1 MNSLSQNWVQ
11 CQFCVN
17 LRLDLSRH
25 VSPQYWAAALCLQ
38 QLSAALSSSL
48 LTNQFISCFAISDE
62 FFQNNRAG
70 AGGGRNVTSHLLEN
84 WWSHECRD
92 RHADIWTNI
101 SSHIPWNVRQ
111 IFHEHQI
118 SHQKKI
124 KYHNILQQT
133 VNVVLW
139 KISQL
144 LPMNS
149 WIFLFSTIHRH
160 HRNQCHEKFIWISLS
175 SSHTNLISVN
185 HQYQACFLLGW
196 LQWLKIIVTKA
207 VTTMMKR
214 WPLYADNN
222 DGQ

>member
-25 VSPQYWAAALCLQ
+25 VSPQYW
-38 QLSAALSSSL
+38 SSL
-48 LTNQFISCFAISDE
+48 LYKPVYFLFCNFRRVFSKQSSGSWWWKKCYVAFARKLMKPWM
-62 FFQNNRAG
+62 QRQTAG
-70 AGGGRNVTSHLLEN
+70 
-84 WWSHECRD
+84 
-92 RHADIWTNI
+92 HADIWTNI

-118 SHQKKI
+118 SHQTKI

-185 HQYQACFLLGW
+185 HQYQVCFLLAW